1 METALSA
8 RMLKTMMT
16 LRTTLFWIVGTL
28 GVLVVGF
35 SGVNGY
41 TTYRQYQAHASFMET
56 DRISESLLKLAA
68 DLAIER
74 GLSNAPLHAP
84 DALPAD
90 RRAEIAN
97 VRASADKV
105 LPGILAQLRQIADLT
120 ESKRAIDEAESA
132 YRDYTAFRSKVDE
145 NLIKPKQER
154 SADVVDTFAPTIT
167 NVIDR
172 LNKIRLIMEALV
184 TSPDAAMM
192 QLVQMRSLVAEMAE
206 EAGRE
211 RAVFGGNIAQKAPF
225 TQNDIRK
232 LSEHRGHIELVWT
245 ALQAFRLRPNLPAA
259 VLDAI
264 SGLEDAYIKKLSA
277 TRDAV
282 LAAAS
287 TGQYPLTGREWVDAS
302 GAAISTIVK
311 LVNATSVSARTAAD
325 ELSASSFR
333 RALFYLVLMILGIVA
348 SILSFGIL
356 SRRVI
361 RPLTT
366 MTAAMEKLADG
377 EKAIDIPGVG
387 RTDEIGQMAAAV
399 QIFKN
404 NMIEA
409 DRLRAEQERAK
420 AHAEADKKAAMNKLA
435 AEFEASVTGIVQTVS
450 SASIE
455 LQATAQSMSTTAEET
470 SRQASAVATASK
482 QASSNVQT
490 VAAASEQ
497 LSSSISE
504 ISRQVVEA
512 ARIAGHATDDAERTN
527 ANVQALADAATKI
540 GEVVT
545 LINDIAGQTNLLA
558 LNATIEAA
566 RAGEAGKGF
575 TVVASEVKSL
585 ASQTAKATQDIA
597 NQIKSIQGATT
608 DAVNAIETITNTIGR
623 INEITTTI
631 ASAVEEQGYA
641 TQEISRN
648 VQQASAGTAEVS
660 ANISGVTTAASET
673 GSASIQVLGAATD
686 LTQQSQALRAQIDQF
701 ITRVRA
707 A

>member
-1 METALSA
+1 M
-8 RMLKTMMT
+8 TMMT
-16 LRTTLFWIVGTL
+16 LRTTLFCIVGTL

-41 TTYRQYQAHASFMET
+41 NAYRQYQAHASFMES
-56 DRISESLLKLAA
+56 DRISEALLKVTT

-84 DALPAD
+84 DALSAD
-90 RRAEIAN
+90 HRREIAN
-97 VRASADKV
+97 VRASADKA
-105 LPGILAQLRQIADLT
+105 LPEILAQLRQIAALSG
-120 ESKRAIDEAESA
+120 SKRALDEAERA
-132 YRDYTAFRSKVDE
+132 CRDYAAFRGKVDE
-145 NLIKPKQER
+145 NLAKPKAER
-154 SADVVDTFAPTIT
+154 SAEVVDTFAPTIT

-192 QLVQMRSLVAEMAE
+192 QLVQVRSLVAEMAE

-245 ALQAFRLRPNLPAA
+245 VLQAFRLRPSLPAT
-259 VLDAI
+259 VQDAI
-264 SGLEDAYIKKLSA
+264 SGIENAYIQKLSA
-277 TRDAV
+277 TRNAV

-287 TGQYPLTGREWVDAS
+287 TGQYPLTGREWVDQS
-302 GAAISTIVK
+302 GVAIATIVK
-311 LVNATSVSARTAAD
+311 LVDATSALARTAAD
-325 ELSASSFR
+325 ELSAGSFR
-333 RALFYLVLMILGIVA
+333 YAVLYLALMTLGIGV
-348 SILSFGIL
+348 SVLSLGIL

-361 RPLTT
+361 GPLRA
-366 MTAAMEKLADG
+366 MTVAMEKLADG
-377 EKAIDIPGVG
+377 ENAIDVPGVG
-387 RTDEIGQMAAAV
+387 RADEVGQMAAAV

-404 NMIEA
+404 NMIET
-409 DRLRAEQERAK
+409 DRLRAEQEKAK
-420 AHAEADKKAAMNKLA
+420 AQADGDKKAAMNRLA
-435 AEFEASVTGIVQTVS
+435 DEFEANVTGIVRTVS
-450 SASIE
+450 KASIE

-470 SRQASAVATASK
+470 SRQATAVATGSE

-512 ARIAGHATDDAERTN
+512 ARIAGHATEDAGRTN
-527 ANVQALADAATKI
+527 ANVQALADAASKI

-545 LINDIAGQTNLLA
+545 LISDIAGQTNLLA

-575 TVVASEVKSL
+575 AVVASEVKSL

-597 NQIKSIQGATT
+597 SQIKSIQGATA
-608 DAVNAIETITNTIGR
+608 DAVKAIETITATIGR

-631 ASAVEEQGYA
+631 ASAVEQQGVA
-641 TQEISRN
+641 TREISRN

-673 GSASIQVLGAATD
+673 GSASIQVLGAATE
-686 LTQQSQALRAQIDQF
+686 LTQQSQALRVQVDHF
-701 ITRVRA
+701 IAKVRA
-707 A
+707 G

>member
-1 METALSA
+1 MP
-8 RMLKTMMT
+8 KTMMT
-16 LRTTLFWIVGTL
+16 LRTTLFCIVGTL
-28 GVLVVGF
+28 GILVVGF
-35 SGVNGY
+35 SGVNGHIA
-41 TTYRQYQAHASFMET
+41 YRQHQAHASFMES
-56 DRISESLLKLAA
+56 DRISEALLKLTAE
-68 DLAIER
+68 LAIER

-84 DALPAD
+84 DALSAGH
-90 RRAEIAN
+90 RGEIAK
-97 VRASADKV
+97 VRASADKA
-105 LPGILAQLRQIADLT
+105 LPGIMAQLRQAAALT
-120 ESKRAIDEAESA
+120 KSKQALDEAESA
-132 YRDYTAFRSKVDE
+132 YRDYMPFRSKVDE
-145 NLIKPKQER
+145 NLVKPKQER
-154 SADVVDTFAPTIT
+154 SAEVVDRFAPTIT

-184 TSPDAAMM
+184 TSPDATMM
-192 QLVQMRSLVAEMAE
+192 QLVQVRSLVAEMAE

-245 ALQAFRLRPNLPAA
+245 VLQAFRLRPNLPAA

-264 SGLEDAYIKKLSA
+264 SGLEDAYIQKLTA
-277 TRDAV
+277 TRNAV

-302 GAAISTIVK
+302 GAAIATIVK
-311 LVNATSVSARTAAD
+311 LVNATSASARSAAE
-325 ELSASSFR
+325 ELSVSSFSY
-333 RALFYLVLMILGIVA
+333 AVFYLVLLILGIAA

-361 RPLTT
+361 GPLRA

-377 EKAIDIPGVG
+377 EKAIDVPGVG
-387 RTDEIGQMAAAV
+387 RADEVGQMAAAV

-409 DRLRAEQERAK
+409 DRLRAEQEKAK
-420 AHAEADKKAAMNKLA
+420 AHADADKKAAMTKLA
-435 AEFEASVTGIVQTVS
+435 DEFEASVTGIVQTVS

-455 LQATAQSMSTTAEET
+455 LQATAQSMATNAEAT
-470 SRQASAVATASK
+470 SKQATAVATASE

-490 VAAASEQ
+490 VAAASEE
-497 LSSSISE
+497 LSSSIAE

-512 ARIAGHATDDAERTN
+512 TRIAGHATEDAGRTN
-527 ANVQALADAATKI
+527 ANVRALADAASKI

-545 LINDIAGQTNLLA
+545 LISDIAGQTNLLA

-575 TVVASEVKSL
+575 AVVASEVKSL
-585 ASQTAKATQDIA
+585 ASQTAKATQDISS
-597 NQIKSIQGATT
+597 QIKSIQGATA
-608 DAVNAIETITNTIGR
+608 DAVNAIATITGTIGR

-631 ASAVEEQGYA
+631 ASAVEVQGFA
-641 TQEISRN
+641 TIEISRN
-648 VQQASAGTAEVS
+648 VHQASAGTAEVS
-660 ANISGVTTAASET
+660 ANIGGVTAAASET
-673 GSASIQVLGAATD
+673 GSASMEVLGAATD
-686 LTQQSQALRAQIDQF
+686 LSQQSQALRAQVDDF
-701 ITRVRA
+701 ITRIRA

>member
-1 METALSA
+1 
-8 RMLKTMMT
+8 MLKTMMT
-16 LRTTLFWIVGTL
+16 LRTTLFCIVGTL

-41 TTYRQYQAHASFMET
+41 TTYRQYQGHTSFMET
-56 DRISESLLKLAA
+56 DRISEALLKLSA

-90 RRAEIAN
+90 RRGEIAN
-97 VRASADKV
+97 VRASADKA
-105 LPGILAQLRQIADLT
+105 LPGILAQLRQIAALT
-120 ESKRAIDEAESA
+120 ESNRALDQAESA
-132 YRDYTAFRSKVDE
+132 YGDYTAFRSKVDE

-154 SADVVDTFAPTIT
+154 SAEVVDTFAPTIT

-172 LNKIRLIMEALV
+172 LNKIRLIMETLV
-184 TSPDAAMM
+184 TSPDATMM

-245 ALQAFRLRPNLPAA
+245 VLQAFRLRPNLPAA

-264 SGLEDAYIKKLSA
+264 SGLEDAYIKKLSV
-277 TRDAV
+277 TRNAV
-282 LAAAS
+282 LAAAT
-287 TGQYPLTGREWVDAS
+287 TGQYPLTGREWVDQS
-302 GAAISTIVK
+302 GAAIGTIVK
-311 LVNATSVSARTAAD
+311 LVNATSASARTAAD
-325 ELSASSFR
+325 DLSAISFR
-333 RALFYLVLMILGIVA
+333 HAAFYLALMILGIGV

-361 RPLTT
+361 GPLRA

-377 EKAIDIPGVG
+377 EKAIDVPGVG

-409 DRLRAEQERAK
+409 DRLRADQEQAK
-420 AHAEADKKAAMNKLA
+420 AHAEADKKAATNKLA
-435 AEFEASVTGIVQTVS
+435 DEFEASVRGIVQTVS
-450 SASIE
+450 SASVE
-455 LQATAQSMSTTAEET
+455 LQATAQSMSTTAEEA
-470 SRQASAVATASK
+470 SRQATAVATASE
-482 QASSNVQT
+482 QASANVQT
-490 VAAASEQ
+490 VAAASEE
-497 LSSSISE
+497 LTSSISE
-504 ISRQVVEA
+504 IGRQVAEA
-512 ARIAGHATDDAERTN
+512 ARIAGHAVEDAGRTN
-527 ANVQALADAATKI
+527 ANVQVLADAANKI

-545 LINDIAGQTNLLA
+545 LISDIAGQTNLLA

-575 TVVASEVKSL
+575 AVVASEVKSL

-597 NQIKSIQGATT
+597 GQIRSIQSATG
-608 DAVNAIETITNTIGR
+608 DAVKAIETITDTIGR
-623 INEITTTI
+623 INEITATV
-631 ASAVEEQGYA
+631 AAAVEEQGVA
-641 TQEISRN
+641 TKEISRN

-660 ANISGVTTAASET
+660 TNISGVTSAASET
-673 GSASIQVLGAATD
+673 GSASTQVLGAARE
-686 LTQQSQALRAQIDQF
+686 LTQQSQALRAEVDHF

>member
-1 METALSA
+1 
-8 RMLKTMMT
+8 MMT
-16 LRTTLFWIVGTL
+16 LRTTLFCIVGTL

-41 TTYRQYQAHASFMET
+41 TAYRQFQAHASFTES
-56 DRISESLLKLAA
+56 DRISEALLKLTAE
-68 DLAIER
+68 LAVER

-84 DALPAD
+84 DALSAD
-90 RRAEIAN
+90 RRGEIAN
-97 VRASADKV
+97 VRASADKA
-105 LPGILAQLRQIADLT
+105 LPGIMAQLRQVAALT
-120 ESKRAIDEAESA
+120 KSKQALDEAESS
-132 YRDYTAFRSKVDE
+132 YRDYMAFRSKVDE
-145 NLIKPKQER
+145 NFIKPKQER
-154 SADVVDTFAPTIT
+154 SAEVVDTFAPTIT

-184 TSPDAAMM
+184 TSPDATMM
-192 QLVQMRSLVAEMAE
+192 QLVQVRSLVADMAE

-245 ALQAFRLRPNLPAA
+245 VLQAFRQRPNLPAA

-264 SGLEDAYIKKLSA
+264 SEIENAYIQKLSA
-277 TRDAV
+277 TRNAV
-282 LAAAS
+282 LAAAG
-287 TGQYPLTGREWVDAS
+287 TGQYPLTGREWVDQS

-333 RALFYLVLMILGIVA
+333 HAVFYLALMILGIGA

-356 SRRVI
+356 SGRVLG
-361 RPLTT
+361 PLKA
-366 MTAAMEKLADG
+366 MTVAMEKLANG
-377 EKAIDIPGVG
+377 EKSVDVPGVG

-399 QIFKN
+399 QIFKD

-409 DRLRAEQERAK
+409 DRLRAEQERTK
-420 AHAEADKKAAMNKLA
+420 AHADADKKAAMSKLA
-435 AEFEASVTGIVQTVS
+435 DEFEASVTGIVKTVS

-455 LQATAQSMSTTAEET
+455 LQSTAQSMSTTAEET
-470 SRQASAVATASK
+470 SRQATAVATASE
-482 QASSNVQT
+482 QASVNVQT

-504 ISRQVVEA
+504 IGRQVVEA
-512 ARIAGHATDDAERTN
+512 ARIAGHATDDAGRTN
-527 ANVQALADAATKI
+527 ANVQALADAANKI

-545 LINDIAGQTNLLA
+545 LISDIAGQTNLLA

-575 TVVASEVKSL
+575 AVVASEVKSL
-585 ASQTAKATQDIA
+585 ASQTGKATQDIA
-597 NQIKSIQGATT
+597 SQIKSIQSATA

-631 ASAVEEQGYA
+631 ASAVEQQGVA

-660 ANISGVTTAASET
+660 ANIGGVTSAARET
-673 GSASIQVLGAATD
+673 GSASIQVLGAATE
-686 LTQQSQALRAQIDQF
+686 LTQQSQALRAQVDDF

>member
-1 METALSA
+1 
-8 RMLKTMMT
+8 MMT
-16 LRTTLFWIVGTL
+16 LRTTLFCIVGLL

-41 TTYRQYQAHASFMET
+41 TAYRQYRAHASFMDS
-56 DRISESLLKLAA
+56 DRISESLLKLSA

-84 DALPAD
+84 DALSAD
-90 RRAEIAN
+90 HRREIAN
-97 VRASADKV
+97 VRASADKAF
-105 LPGILAQLRQIADLT
+105 PGIMTQLRQTAALAK
-120 ESKRAIDEAESA
+120 SKQALDAAESA
-132 YRDYTAFRSKVDE
+132 YSNYMAFRSKVDE
-145 NLIKPKQER
+145 NLVKPKQER
-154 SADVVDTFAPTIT
+154 SAEIVDTFAPTIT
-167 NVIDR
+167 KVIDR
-172 LNKIRLIMEALV
+172 LNKIRQIMEALV
-184 TSPDAAMM
+184 TSPDSNMI
-192 QLVQMRSLVAEMAE
+192 QLVQTRSLVAEMAE

-245 ALQAFRLRPNLPAA
+245 VLQAFRLRPNLPAA

-264 SGLEDAYIKKLSA
+264 SGIEDAYIQKLSA
-277 TRDAV
+277 TRDAI

-302 GAAISTIVK
+302 GAAIATIVK
-311 LVNATSVSARTAAD
+311 LVNATSESAHTAAD
-325 ELSASSFR
+325 ELSAGSFNY
-333 RALFYLVLMILGIVA
+333 AVFCVALMILGIGV

-361 RPLTT
+361 GPLRAMTT
-366 MTAAMEKLADG
+366 AMEKLADG
-377 EKAIDIPGVG
+377 EKAVDVPSVG
-387 RTDEIGQMAAAV
+387 RVDEVGQMAAAV
-399 QIFKN
+399 QIFKD

-409 DRLRAEQERAK
+409 DRLRAEQEEAK
-420 AHAEADKKAAMNKLA
+420 ARADTDKKAAMNKLA
-435 AEFEASVTGIVQTVS
+435 DEFEANVTGIVETVS

-455 LQATAQSMSTTAEET
+455 LQSTAQSMSTTAEET
-470 SRQASAVATASK
+470 SRQATAVATASN
-482 QASSNVQT
+482 QASNNVQT
-490 VAAASEQ
+490 VATASEQ
-497 LSSSISE
+497 LTSSISE
-504 ISRQVVEA
+504 IGRQVVEA
-512 ARIAGHATDDAERTN
+512 ARIASHATEDAGRTN
-527 ANVQALADAATKI
+527 ANVQALADAASKI

-545 LINDIAGQTNLLA
+545 LISDIAGQTNLLA

-575 TVVASEVKSL
+575 AVVASEVKSL

-597 NQIKSIQGATT
+597 SQIKSIQGATT
-608 DAVNAIETITNTIGR
+608 DAVNAIETITATIGR

-631 ASAVEEQGYA
+631 ASAVEQQGSA
-641 TQEISRN
+641 TKEISRN

-660 ANISGVTTAASET
+660 ANIGGVTTAASET
-673 GSASIQVLGAATD
+673 GSALIQLLGAATN
-686 LTQQSQALRAQIDQF
+686 LTQQSHALRAQVDNF